1 MRPHF
6 LFSLVLAFCWIH
18 PRQALA
24 HVPFAGLNELYNG
37 LLHPVVVPAHLL
49 LIIAVGLFLGKQKS
63 TSVGASLL
71 VFGVGT
77 LGGLLLTL
85 VATGGIGERYI
96 LSLAAIFGFM
106 LASNLRL
113 PYVIC
118 LVIAAGSGFLL
129 GLDSVQTVLAGKAK
143 FFSLLGCGLGICFLF
158 LYPLAFSDY
167 FDGRKWQNIGVRVVG
182 SWVAASAIL
191 VLALSLQQLLG

>member
-1 MRPHF
+1 MRPLF
-6 LFSLVLAFCWIH
+6 LFVTALAFCWIN
-18 PRQALA
+18 PDPVLA

-49 LIIAVGLFLGKQKS
+49 LIISVGLFLGKQKS

-71 VFGVGT
+71 VFGVFAF
-77 LGGLLLTL
+77 GGLLLS
-85 VATGGIGERYI
+85 VAVTNGIGEQYL
-96 LSLAAIFGFM
+96 LSLAAIFGVL
-106 LASNLRL
+106 LAFNLKL
-113 PYVIC
+113 PCVIS

-129 GLDSVQTVLAGKAK
+129 GLDSVQAVLTGKAK

-158 LYPLAFSDY
+158 LYALAFSDY
-167 FDGRKWQNIGVRVVG
+167 FDDRRWQKIGVRVVG

-191 VLALSLQQLLG
+191 VLTLSLQQLVG